1 MPIGNSLILLPLER
15 WFGIQNGNNM
25 SEIKKLKEGL
35 EKSIKSG
42 DINQAIAV
50 VMNYNYLDGFS
61 VSWNY
66 KNKTITIGVTN
77 LNTNVDKVYTQT
89 DFSKKEALI
98 MAADITDT
106 LNKTETGVSKNA
118 LGIVNNILKNNNF
131 GSSSQLLYAGVGL
144 LALAYMFMRK

>member
-1 MPIGNSLILLPLER
+1 MER